1 MKILYDENVFLTQ
14 KVGGISRYHYELY
27 KGMLANGIDADIT
40 GKFIKN
46 NYLLEDVNF
55 RKKFIADP
63 FALFPYFN
71 KLATIWKVKNAARYD
86 ILHLTGYYDY
96 LKSTI
101 PKEAKVVVTIH
112 DMIPEKE
119 LAIPNPLKQFFAIR
133 ANKII
138 AVSEKTKKDII
149 EILGITEDKIHVVY
163 HGSSLSI
170 NQAKQPAK
178 VLPDSYLLFVGQR
191 SGYKN
196 FTNLIDGLTPV
207 LHQNR
212 NLHLVCAGRRAFNDK
227 EEGLFKESGIEDQVV
242 LFDNINDDN
251 LAFLYQHAQAFV
263 FPSLF
268 EGFGIPILEAWS
280 CKTPVLLSDIDC
292 FREIAGEAGY
302 YFDPQNPQDITAKI
316 NEVLSNSQLA
326 NDLRIK
332 GTERLKMYSWQR
344 SVNET
349 IKIYNSL
356 L

>member
-1 MKILYDENVFLTQ
+1 MKILYDENIFLAQ

-27 KGMLANGIDADIT
+27 KGMLANGIEAGIT

-46 NYLLEDVNF
+46 SYLLEDVDL
-55 RKKFIADP
+55 RKKFVRDP
-63 FALFPYFN
+63 FALFSYFN
-71 KLATIWKVKNAARYD
+71 KLATIIKIKNVNEYD
-86 ILHLTGYYDY
+86 VLHFTGHYDY
-96 LKSTI
+96 LKSAI
-101 PKEAKVVVTIH
+101 PNEAKVVITIH

-119 LAIPNPLKQFFAIR
+119 LGIPNPLKYFFAVR

-149 EILGITEDKIHVVY
+149 EVLGIAEDKIHVIY
-163 HGSSLSI
+163 HGSSLSLD
-170 NQAKQPAK
+170 QAKQPAK
-178 VLPDSYLLFVGQR
+178 ALPDSYLLFVGQR

-196 FTNLIDGLTPV
+196 FTNFINGLVPV
-207 LHQNR
+207 LHQNKS
-212 NLHLVCAGRRAFNDK
+212 LHLVCAGRKSFDEK
-227 EEGLFKESGIEDQVV
+227 EQNQFKKLGIEDQIIS
-242 LFDNINDDN
+242 FNNIDDDN

-302 YFDPQNPQDITAKI
+302 YFDPQNPQDITEKI

-326 NDLRIK
+326 NDLRTK
-332 GTERLKMYSWQR
+332 GTERLKIYSWQR
-344 SVNET
+344 AVDET
-349 IKIYNSL
+349 IIIYNSL

>member
-1 MKILYDENVFLTQ
+1 MKILYDENIFLTQ

-27 KGMLANGIDADIT
+27 KGMLANGIEADIT

-46 NYLLEDVNF
+46 NYLLEDLNF

-71 KLATIWKVKNAARYD
+71 KLTTIRKVKDVAKYD
-86 ILHLTGYYDY
+86 VLHLTGYYDY
-96 LKSTI
+96 LKSAI
-101 PKEAKVVVTIH
+101 PKEAKVVITIH

-119 LAIPNPLKQFFAIR
+119 LATSNPLKHFFAVR

-138 AVSEKTKKDII
+138 AVSEKTKKDIV
-149 EILGITEDKIHVVY
+149 EIFGIAEDKIHVVY
-163 HGSSLSI
+163 HGSSLSLD
-170 NQAKQPAK
+170 QAKQPAK
-178 VLPDSYLLFVGQR
+178 ALPESYILFVGQR
-191 SGYKN
+191 NGYKN
-196 FTNLIDGLTPV
+196 FTSLINGIVPV
-207 LHQNR
+207 LNQNKS
-212 NLHLVCAGRRAFNDK
+212 LHLVCAGRRAFNEK
-227 EEGLFKESGIEDQVV
+227 EQSQFKKLGIENQLVS
-242 LFDNINDDN
+242 FNNIDDDN

-302 YFDPQNPQDITAKI
+302 YFDPQNPQDITIKI
-316 NEVLSNSQLA
+316 NEVLADSQLA
-326 NDLRIK
+326 NDLRMK
-332 GTERLKMYSWQR
+332 GTERLKTYSWHR
-344 SVNET
+344 AVDET

>member
-46 NYLLEDVNF
+46 NYLLEDINF

-71 KLATIWKVKNAARYD
+71 KHTTIWKVKNVAKYD

-96 LKSTI
+96 LKSVI

-119 LAIPNPLKQFFAIR
+119 MAIPNPLKHFFALR

-149 EILGITEDKIHVVY
+149 EILGIAEDKIQVVY

-170 NQAKQPAK
+170 TQAKQPAK
-178 VLPDSYLLFVGQR
+178 SLPDSYLLFVGQR

-196 FTNLIDGLTPV
+196 FTSLINGLV
-207 LHQNR
+207 SILNQNKS
-212 NLHLVCAGRRAFNDK
+212 LHLVCAGRRAFN
-227 EEGLFKESGIEDQVV
+227 EQEQNQFKKLGIEDQ
-242 LFDNINDDN
+242 LISFDNIDDDN
-251 LAFLYQHAQAFV
+251 LAFLYQHAQAFI

-280 CKTPVLLSDIDC
+280 CKAPVLLSDIDC
-292 FREIAGEAGY
+292 FREIAGKAGY
-302 YFDPQNPQDITAKI
+302 YFDPQSPQDITEKI

-332 GTERLKMYSWQR
+332 GTERLKIYSWQR
-344 SVNET
+344 AVNET